1 MSQQNGLIAWAAG
14 FIDGEGTICISKGK
28 PSKNGVSPRYNLV
41 VQAGGTRLEPLLRL
55 QSLFGGS
62 IHTHNYNSRAKE
74 SWKPYSIWYIS
85 TLKAVSCLKR
95 VLPYLTIKGEQASL
109 GLDLQQLKVI
119 RTHSKKVALTATEL
133 EAREALYQ
141 KLRVLNERGKPKR
154 SLQFQLEGHKKYTQ
168 LEF

>member
-1 MSQQNGLIAWAAG
+1 MEDQGELLVAWAAG
-14 FIDGEGTICISKGK
+14 FIDGEGTICISKGR

-62 IHTHNYNSRAKE
+62 IHNHSSGAKE
-74 SWKPYSIWYIS
+74 GWKPYFIWYIS

-95 VLPYLTIKGEQASL
+95 ILPYLTIKGEQVSL
-109 GLDLQQLKVI
+109 GLELQQLKVI

-154 SLQFQLEGHKKYTQ
+154 GLQFQLEGHKKYTQ